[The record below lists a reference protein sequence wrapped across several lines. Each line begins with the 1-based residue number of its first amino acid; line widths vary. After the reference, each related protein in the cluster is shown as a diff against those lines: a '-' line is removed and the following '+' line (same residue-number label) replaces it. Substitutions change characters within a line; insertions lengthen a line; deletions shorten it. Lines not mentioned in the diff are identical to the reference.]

1 MYTAQYVDNKRNTPY
16 TYMQYKLAE
25 EIFRFSTFYIPGIKE
40 TPGKAAHICSILP
53 IPFPIQDQVFSLK
66 YGIINVDSF

>member
-1 MYTAQYVDNKRNTPY
+1 MYTAQYVDNKRNIPY

-53 IPFPIQDQVFSLK
+53 IQDQVFSLK

>member
-1 MYTAQYVDNKRNTPY
+1 
-16 TYMQYKLAE
+16 MQYKLAE
-25 EIFRFSTFYIPGIKE
+25 DIFRFSTFYIPGIKE